1 MTLDIDHPRWR
12 KNLDR
17 MEAASRQIA
26 AAKARGGLGGMM
38 SRLGGMVKAA
48 TAFISVFT
56 IPAKT
61 HRVPISTR
69 MEPTY

>member
-1 MTLDIDHPRWR
+1 
-12 KNLDR
+12 

-38 SRLGGMVKAA
+38 SRLGGMAKAA
-48 TAFISVFT
+48 TAFVLVFT

-61 HRVPISTR
+61 HSVPTSTR

>member
-1 MTLDIDHPRWR
+1 MTLDIDHSRWR

-17 MEAASRQIA
+17 MEAASRQIS
-26 AAKARGGLGGMM
+26 AAKSRGGLGGMV
-38 SRLGGMVKAA
+38 SRLGGMAKAA
-48 TAFISVFT
+48 AAFVSVLT

-61 HRVPISTR
+61 HRVPTSTR